1 VVLPAPSEPLGA
13 ITAQNNRAYRQTH
26 KPVDKP
32 AYTGRNS
39 TFASVW
45 GEIDL
50 ALHTNPRLSVQQ
62 ILGELEQRYP
72 GRFSDSTRTLYRRVH
87 DWRAAHP
94 EYDKMNM
101 PGSPSRGPLAW
112 ATSTAVRS
120 GLCDDIG
127 FVTIWDEITPAL
139 RQDPNICISGLFA
152 AIQQRYPGRFHDG
165 QIGSFRRC
173 VADWRG
179 EHPAYAKPSK
189 TKSRNM
195 ERAAALLDQA
205 YIDEVA
211 R

>member
-1 VVLPAPSEPLGA
+1 VDVLEQLHRCQDRFGHLPGTALKLAKGPFAKPVSSSALGCEAVVMQSLHSDASTPVPKTPEPRKASLAGDRAPPAPVDLPVPSEPLGA
-13 ITAQNNRAYRQTH
+13 MTVQNNRAYRQTH
-26 KPVDKP
+26 NPVDNP

-50 ALHTNPRLSVQQ
+50 ALRTNPRLSVQQ
-62 ILGELEQRYP
+62 ILGEL
-72 GRFSDSTRTLYRRVH
+72 
-87 DWRAAHP
+87 
-94 EYDKMNM
+94 
-101 PGSPSRGPLAW
+101 
-112 ATSTAVRS
+112 
-120 GLCDDIG
+120 
-127 FVTIWDEITPAL
+127 
-139 RQDPNICISGLFA
+139 
-152 AIQQRYPGRFHDG
+152 QQRYPGRFHDG
-165 QIGSFRRC
+165 QIGFFRRC

-189 TKSRNM
+189 TKPRNM